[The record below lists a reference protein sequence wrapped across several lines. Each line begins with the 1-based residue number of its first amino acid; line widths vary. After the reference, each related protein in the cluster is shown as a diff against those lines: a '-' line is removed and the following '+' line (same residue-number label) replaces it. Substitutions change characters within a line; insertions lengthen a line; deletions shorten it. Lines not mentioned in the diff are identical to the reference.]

1 MRALSTL
8 IALVVL
14 VGPITIVAQTFTG
27 KPIRI
32 HLSEVPAPKAPA
44 ELHITELQFKELGE
58 EKNEMLD
65 AGESAEV
72 RFMVSNKGKG
82 EAYRVHPQIIRGVS
96 DGLSAEALPIIG
108 LLKPDESKW
117 ITIKLKASSDVK
129 DGSCELEILVKEGN
143 GFDADPIVLNFKTYA
158 FRPPSVVIADAV
170 FTNNEGEGKVTLG
183 KLVSLDVLVQ
193 NGGQGIAKDISVQ
206 FQLPDK
212 VFPAGESVMKIPELQ
227 ANQKERLRF
236 EFFANK
242 LFTGNEIQIT
252 VITKESYGS
261 YGGTFKFAVS
271 LEKSLSRTQTLQL
284 TGRELQKV
292 EITQAS
298 LVSDIGRNIP
308 DCGKTYSNRYALI
321 IGNEEYS
328 RFQRGLL
335 VESNVSYARNDA
347 LTVKSYFESTLGIPS
362 TNIDLKLD
370 ATSGE
375 MSQAIDRLKR
385 IIKNTSGQAE
395 IFVYYAG
402 HGLPSDKK
410 EPYLMPVDVTGAN
423 VTLGVNLSDMY
434 TSLAEYPS
442 KRVTVILDA
451 CFSGGA
457 RGETLLAMRGVK
469 ITPNQQRVKG
479 NMVVIAASSGDQP
492 SLPYHQQQ
500 HGIFTYFLLK
510 KLQQSNGIL
519 SYGELVDYLQKE
531 VSLQSVLINDKEQNP
546 NVIFSDDIESTWSA
560 WKF

>member
-1 MRALSTL
+1 MRTILIHVLFITL
-8 IALVVL
+8 VSPIA
-14 VGPITIVAQTFTG
+14 IFAQTFSG

-44 ELHITELQFKELGE
+44 ELLVTELQFTELGE
-58 EKNEMLD
+58 GKNEMLD
-65 AGESAEV
+65 AGESV
-72 RFMVSNKGKG
+72 LVKFLVSNKGKG
-82 EAYRVHPQIIRGVS
+82 EAYRVQPQITNTLME
-96 DGLSAEALPIIG
+96 GLSVEALQIIG
-108 LLKPDESKW
+108 TILPNESKW
-117 ITIKLKASSDVK
+117 VTVNLKAASNIK
-129 DGSCELEILVKEGN
+129 DGTHELNILVKEGN
-143 GFDADPIVLNFKTYA
+143 GFDSDPIVLNFKTYA

-183 KLVSLDVLVQ
+183 KLVTLDVLVH
-193 NGGQGIAKDISVQ
+193 NSGQGVAKDISIQ

-212 VFPAGESVMKIPELQ
+212 VFPAGESVMKIPELRP
-227 ANQKERLRF
+227 NQKERLRF

-242 LFTGNEIQIT
+242 LFAGNEIQVN

-261 YGGTFKFAVS
+261 YGGTFKYAVS

-298 LVSDIGRNIP
+298 LVSDVGRNIP
-308 DCGKTYSNRYALI
+308 NCGKTYPNRYALI

-335 VESNVSYARNDA
+335 AESNVSYARNDA
-347 LTVKSYFESTLGIPS
+347 LTVKSYFENTLGIPAG
-362 TNIDLKLD
+362 NIDLKLD

-375 MSQAIDRLKR
+375 MSQSIDRLKR
-385 IIKNTSGQAE
+385 IIKNTNGQAE

-402 HGLPSDKK
+402 HGLPSEKK
-410 EPYLMPVDVTGAN
+410 EPYLIPVDVTGSN
-423 VTLGVNLSDMY
+423 VTLGVNLADMY
-434 TSLAEYPS
+434 NSLTEYPS

-469 ITPNQQRVKG
+469 ITPNQQRIKG
-479 NMVVIAASSGDQP
+479 NMVVLAASSGDQP
-492 SLPYHQQQ
+492 SLPYHQKQ
-500 HGIFTYFLLK
+500 HGIFTYYLLK
-510 KLQQSNGIL
+510 KLQQSNGLIT
-519 SYGELVDYLQKE
+519 YGELAEYLEKE

-546 NVIFSDDIESTWSA
+546 KVLFSDDVESVWIG